1 MKKKAIK
8 TAKQERGREVPR
20 KPSLRD
26 AALKSTFQIAL
37 AQNFA
42 RTKSFCYIP
51 LEREF
56 NSAFI
61 GLCPLSK
68 REKKVDE
75 NSGKLKVTL

>member
-1 MKKKAIK
+1 M
-8 TAKQERGREVPR
+8 RN
-20 KPSLRD
+20 
-26 AALKSTFQIAL
+26 FQIAL